1 MNTNLELTNAQ
12 TVNTVKAG
20 KKYNFDQYDLVEN
33 KGSNMQDIYIVVS
46 HLKNDNPFTGEII
59 KNGMWK
65 DLNFLET
72 KKYLDYL
79 IKNNLL
85 LRELPDI
92 NNALFEYYNEQNNFN
107 FYYYDGTKEPKKIL
121 DLRTLEYEFESLYGT
136 KNATKAFQK
145 EFVDIMSE
153 NLRAAEYQRKQ
164 PFIEGE
170 FELWINPTI
179 EQLQEYNEVQNL
191 DPSDNLENFI
201 GYEHI
206 IHNETLNVLQKE
218 LEEKGYLILNKSEII
233 ETLKDDF
240 KDFSEDDMSF
250 EEWIEPVKLDELQG
264 TGEYVIDGDLSFQPI
279 KIETLIDERYGQG
292 LNIDEK
298 NLGDYFGNIIIT
310 KKGIEQTVRIDSYKL
325 SFYSFLDIVD
335 YLSVEV
341 LDSFDTAHS
350 KITNQNVE
358 VDKPF
363 VEICIMNNE
372 YYVNTDAFVTEKD
385 ILDYVNNLFEIEGVD
400 FEAKFFDR
408 ATMMRDKM
416 YSADRSDD
424 YKER

>member
-179 EQLQEYNEVQNL
+179 EQLQEYNEMQNL

-206 IHNETLNVLQKE
+206 IEQEITSALQKE
-218 LEEKGYLILNKSEII
+218 LKDQGYFIFSGDELL
-233 ETLKDDF
+233 ETLK
-240 KDFSEDDMSF
+240 EDYKKYNILDMSF
-250 EEWIEPVKLDELQG
+250 HEWAKPVDFSHLEKHKKYVVD
-264 TGEYVIDGDLSFQPI
+264 GEISFKPIDFRS
-279 KIETLIDERYGQG
+279 LIDNQYGLTQKMNPD
-292 LNIDEK
+292 LIPIYIK
-298 NLGDYFGNIIIT
+298 HLKFT
-310 KKGIEQTVRIDSYKL
+310 KKGLQYNDLVNDNNISLYHFNDL
-325 SFYSFLDIVD
+325 ND
-335 YLSVEV
+335 YLSIEEFE
-341 LDSFDTAHS
+341 SFDVAHE
-350 KITNQNVE
+350 KISNQNVE
-358 VDKPF
+358 LSDPF
-363 VEICIMNNE
+363 IEVSLKSRE
-372 YYVNTDAFVTEKD
+372 YYRNTKSFTTYSDLFNYINGIFDDEKMD
-385 ILDYVNNLFEIEGVD
+385 LEIKYIDFNEVYRETSKILEKNVD
-400 FEAKFFDR
+400 LEK
-408 ATMMRDKM
+408 
-416 YSADRSDD
+416 
-424 YKER
+424 